1 MTIAKKD
8 LKSNGKG
15 TKLVKAQDKG
25 NVKKNP
31 TDTAGEKIHN
41 RINTLAKGSKKTPK
55 FKKD

>member
-15 TKLVKAQDKG
+15 TKVIKAQDKG

-31 TDTAGEKIHN
+31 TDTAGEKVHK
-41 RINTLAKGSKKTPK
+41 RINLMVKGSKKTPK